1 MTAEKMQKKKPGLY
15 GFFAMPEGEEVTI
28 YRAKH
33 GVDIPFLITVMLL
46 LCFGS
51 VMIFS
56 SSYVFAE
63 KKYGDS
69 FFFIKKQI
77 VWMVAGIIVM
87 LAASCVD
94 YTFIKK
100 ATLPIFAVSYLL
112 LLAVPFVGKNWSGAT
127 RWIKIGP
134 IQIQPT
140 EIMKF
145 ALALLLAYY
154 ISIVSTK
161 IKTSSFFLL

>member
-1 MTAEKMQKKKPGLY
+1 MTAEKKQKKKPGLF

-77 VWMVAGIIVM
+77 VRFDRQGYGNEK
-87 LAASCVD
+87 L
-94 YTFIKK
+94 
-100 ATLPIFAVSYLL
+100 
-112 LLAVPFVGKNWSGAT
+112 
-127 RWIKIGP
+127 
-134 IQIQPT
+134 
-140 EIMKF
+140 
-145 ALALLLAYY
+145 
-154 ISIVSTK
+154 
-161 IKTSSFFLL
+161 SSHAFGEP

>member
-1 MTAEKMQKKKPGLY
+1 MTAEKKQKKKPGLF

-63 KKYGDS
+63 KKIRRQLFLHQEADS
-69 FFFIKKQI
+69 
-77 VWMVAGIIVM
+77 MDGGGHYRHA
-87 LAASCVD
+87 CR
-94 YTFIKK
+94 
-100 ATLPIFAVSYLL
+100 LL
-112 LLAVPFVGKNWSGAT
+112 
-127 RWIKIGP
+127 R
-134 IQIQPT
+134 
-140 EIMKF
+140 
-145 ALALLLAYY
+145 
-154 ISIVSTK
+154 
-161 IKTSSFFLL
+161 

>member
-1 MTAEKMQKKKPGLY
+1 MTAEKKQKKKPGLF

-87 LAASCVD
+87 LA
-94 YTFIKK
+94 
-100 ATLPIFAVSYLL
+100 P
-112 LLAVPFVGKNWSGAT
+112 
-127 RWIKIGP
+127 
-134 IQIQPT
+134 
-140 EIMKF
+140 
-145 ALALLLAYY
+145 LALTIL
-154 ISIVSTK
+154 S
-161 IKTSSFFLL
+161 

>member
-1 MTAEKMQKKKPGLY
+1 MTAEKKQKKKPGLF

-63 KKYGDS
+63 KN
-69 FFFIKKQI
+69 
-77 VWMVAGIIVM
+77 
-87 LAASCVD
+87 
-94 YTFIKK
+94 T
-100 ATLPIFAVSYLL
+100 ATAF
-112 LLAVPFVGKNWSGAT
+112 
-127 RWIKIGP
+127 
-134 IQIQPT
+134 
-140 EIMKF
+140 
-145 ALALLLAYY
+145 
-154 ISIVSTK
+154 
-161 IKTSSFFLL
+161 SSSRSR